1 MHKWLHQL
9 TSKTKTSN
17 IFGNCTYILI
27 LLVTNVHCTPNEG
40 VGFFLQ
46 TIKSSLQGFKPNKG
60 NNVLLTKEFA
70 IASFTFSVV
79 NQPKPHYASH
89 TVFQLVAGYFF

>member
-1 MHKWLHQL
+1 M
-9 TSKTKTSN
+9 
-17 IFGNCTYILI
+17 YIA
-27 LLVTNVHCTPNEG
+27 PNEG

-46 TIKSSLQGFKPNKG
+46 TIKSSLQGFKPNKS
-60 NNVLLTKEFA
+60 NNFLLTKEFA